1 MGAPTKS
8 RTLVF
13 AAFNCG
19 EIPLHTDGS
28 VRLKRQR
35 SVQQIANGPDPIRDT
50 ERNARRPVAPPSR
63 AELGY
68 FLEISSCCERGQ
80 FSNR

>member
-13 AAFNCG
+13 AALNYG
-19 EIPLHTDGS
+19 EIPLHRDGS
-28 VRLKRQR
+28 VWLKRQR

-50 ERNARRPVAPPSR
+50 QRNARRPVAPPRR
-63 AELGY
+63 AELDY
-68 FLEISSCCERGQ
+68 VLESL
-80 FSNR
+80 FAL